1 MGACSAKE
9 AEVSSNKKKLDA
21 DLEHI
26 KAREAAEKQRAQ
38 VTRAVGN
45 LLEY

>member
-1 MGACSAKE
+1 MGSGSNKE
-9 AEVSSNKKKLDA
+9 TEVSSNKKKLDA

-26 KAREAAEKQRAQ
+26 EAREAAEKQRAQ